1 MFGGEFVEKKILENL
16 YQYFNFII
24 REKDIKNI
32 LKFSKVFLLIYFM
45 SYLKLKELKKYIK
58 REL

>member
-1 MFGGEFVEKKILENL
+1 MFGGEFVEKKILKNL